1 METFFLCLLF
11 LFDLF
16 LFCYTF
22 ASTVDSS
29 VSNYLIWALGLLPMI
44 VYLIYQ
50 FIRIRRGKNKLDLWN
65 MFISYRF
72 LLVLSSGLLVTSCYH
87 FVDYNFAPEDGV
99 VRYRYPIIGCDT
111 IVIKRIKYYNL
122 LRGRRGSAPKT
133 VYLDTLVYAL
143 SPTPNGIQRTYWVP
157 FKHRGQIYCADSV
170 ICKEQRSFFGNTL
183 GKGAWLK

>member
-1 METFFLCLLF
+1 MGTFFLCLLF

-87 FVDYNFAPEDGV
+87 FVDYNLAPEDGV
-99 VRYRYPIIGCDT
+99 VRYQYPIIGCDT
-111 IVIKRIKYYNL
+111 IVIKRIEYYDL
-122 LRGRRGSAPKT
+122 LRGKGRAPKT

>member
-1 METFFLCLLF
+1 MGTFFLCLLF

-87 FVDYNFAPEDGV
+87 FVDYNLAPEDGV

-111 IVIKRIKYYNL
+111 IVIKRIEYYDL
-122 LRGRRGSAPKT
+122 LRGKGRAPKT

>member
-1 METFFLCLLF
+1 MEIFFLCLL
-11 LFDLF
+11 LLLDLF

-50 FIRIRRGKNKLDLWN
+50 FIRIRRGKNKLNLWK
-65 MFISYRF
+65 MFLSYRF

-87 FVDYNFAPEDGV
+87 FVDYNFAPEDGE

-111 IVIKRIKYYNL
+111 IVIKRIEYYDL
-122 LRGRRGSAPKT
+122 LRGKGRAPKT

-143 SPTPNGIQRTYWVP
+143 SPTPDGIQRTYWVP

-170 ICKEQRSFFGNTL
+170 IIKKQRSFFGNTL
-183 GKGAWLK
+183 NQGSWLK

>member
-1 METFFLCLLF
+1 METFFLCLIF

-111 IVIKRIKYYNL
+111 IVIKRIKYNDL
-122 LRGRRGSAPKT
+122 LRGKGGSAPKT
-133 VYLDTLVYAL
+133 VYFDTLVYAL
-143 SPTPNGIQRTYWVP
+143 SPTPDGIQRTYWVP

-183 GKGAWLK
+183 GKGAWIK

>member
-1 METFFLCLLF
+1 MGTFFLCLIF
-11 LFDLF
+11 LLDLF

-29 VSNYLIWALGLLPMI
+29 VSNYLIWAIGLLPMI

-87 FVDYNFAPEDGV
+87 FVDYNLAPEDGV

-111 IVIKRIKYYNL
+111 IVIKRIEYYDL
-122 LRGRRGSAPKT
+122 LRGKGRAPKT
-133 VYLDTLVYAL
+133 IYLDTLVYAL

-157 FKHRGQIYCADSV
+157 FKHRGQIYCADTV
-170 ICKEQRSFFGNTL
+170 IIKEQRSFFGNML
-183 GKGAWLK
+183 GKGAWIK

>member
-1 METFFLCLLF
+1 MEIFLLCLLF

-50 FIRIRRGKNKLDLWN
+50 FIRIRRGKNKLDLWK
-65 MFISYRF
+65 MFLSYRF

-87 FVDYNFAPEDGV
+87 FVDYNLAPEDGV

-111 IVIKRIKYYNL
+111 IVIKRIEYYDL
-122 LRGRRGSAPKT
+122 LRGKGRAPKT

-157 FKHRGQIYCADSV
+157 FKHRGQIYCADTV
-170 ICKEQRSFFGNTL
+170 IIKEQRSFFGNTL
-183 GKGAWLK
+183 GKGAWIK

>member
-1 METFFLCLLF
+1 MEIFLLCLLF

-50 FIRIRRGKNKLDLWN
+50 FIRIRRGKNKLDLWK
-65 MFISYRF
+65 MFLSYRF

-87 FVDYNFAPEDGV
+87 FVDYNLAPEDGV

-111 IVIKRIKYYNL
+111 IVIKRIEYYDL
-122 LRGRRGSAPKT
+122 LRGKGRAPKT

-170 ICKEQRSFFGNTL
+170 IIKKQRSFFGNTL
-183 GKGAWLK
+183 GKGAWIK

>member
-1 METFFLCLLF
+1 MEIFLLCLLF

-50 FIRIRRGKNKLDLWN
+50 FIRIRRGKNKLDLLN

-87 FVDYNFAPEDGV
+87 FVDYNLAPEDGV

-111 IVIKRIKYYNL
+111 IVIKRIEYYDL
-122 LRGRRGSAPKT
+122 LRGKGRAPKT

-157 FKHRGQIYCADSV
+157 FKHRGQIYCADTV
-170 ICKEQRSFFGNTL
+170 IIKEQRSFFGNTL
-183 GKGAWLK
+183 GKGAWIK